1 MCPYFPFLRTQEWRH
16 VALVV
21 DRHEV
26 TIKEMELGHWYVF
39 RVSAVNANGSAG
51 FSVSDAPFKLKTEP
65 RPPSLPTNMTEVDKK
80 VRVKIHFFG

>member
-1 MCPYFPFLRTQEWRH
+1 M
-16 VALVV
+16 V

-65 RPPSLPTNMTEVDKK
+65 RAPSLPTNMTEVDKK
-80 VRVKIHFFG
+80 VRCYRLYD